1 MKKGLT
7 YITLDSNLISV
18 EFIDEWVWSIIKRE
32 KEVRYDELIIGDKYL
47 TENGEEFILINIDG
61 EGGNGNDYTF
71 ENAIT
76 KRIRTAMATEAVI
89 KQNKLTGFY
98 KREFASTK
106 YTTYDYD
113 TSKYVNINDIGYIWD
128 YTQQKY

>member
-7 YITLDSNLISV
+7 YITLDV
-18 EFIDEWVWSIIKRE
+18 DDEEFTPENVWSITKRP

-47 TENGEEFILINIDG
+47 TENDGEEFILINIDG
-61 EGGNGNDYTF
+61 EGGNGKDYTF

-76 KRIRTAMATEAVI
+76 KRTRTAMATEAVI

-98 KREFASTK
+98 KRVFHRIGYST
-106 YTTYDYD
+106 YNYD